1 MSSNRLRKRRSKSQV
16 YINIAPLVDVML
28 VLMVIFMMT
37 SQITTVGVQV
47 NLPKTTSKTQDSKEI
62 PVIISIDK
70 DAKIYVEEANISLE
84 DLIKKLPSILKNS
97 KSDVVYIRGDKS
109 LNYGT
114 LMEIMGVI
122 SSSGAF
128 RVSLIAEKKNT
139 Q

>member
-1 MSSNRLRKRRSKSQV
+1 MSSSRYKKRKLKSQV

-28 VLMVIFMMT
+28 VLMVIFMIT
-37 SQITTVGVQV
+37 SQITTVGIQV
-47 NLPKTTSKTQDSKEI
+47 SLPRTSSKSQDSKEI
-62 PVIISIDK
+62 PVVISIDK
-70 DAKIYVEEANISLE
+70 DAKIYVEEANVSIE
-84 DLIKKLPSILKNS
+84 DLIKKLPTILKNS
-97 KSDVVYIRGDKS
+97 RSDVVYIRGDKN

-139 Q
+139 R